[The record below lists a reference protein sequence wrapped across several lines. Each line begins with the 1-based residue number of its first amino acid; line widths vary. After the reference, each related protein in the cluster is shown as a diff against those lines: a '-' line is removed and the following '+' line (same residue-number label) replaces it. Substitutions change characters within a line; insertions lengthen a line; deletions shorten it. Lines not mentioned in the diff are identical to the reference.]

1 MLDLMNGGGD
11 EENGTQGSS
20 SSSGSSTRLR
30 SFMIVKLPKLDALPH
45 WLIHGPTATTL
56 RYLHIASCHNFKA
69 LPKSLE
75 NLISLQ
81 EIKIKDCPTLSALP
95 QGMHRLTA
103 LQVQAIED
111 CPELSKRCEP
121 QTGEDWHCIAHL
133 PRICLDGEDIKP
145 TNDL

>member
-1 MLDLMNGGGD
+1 MK
-11 EENGTQGSS
+11 
-20 SSSGSSTRLR
+20 R
-30 SFMIVKLPKLDALPH
+30 IALKAPVVVVVVVVVVV
-45 WLIHGPTATTL
+45 
-56 RYLHIASCHNFKA
+56 ASCYNFKA

-103 LQVQAIED
+103 LQVLAIED

-121 QTGEDWHCIAHL
+121 QTEEDWHCIAHL